1 MKFLTEKGIVH
12 KLIIAIVI
20 VLLFNFMAPT
30 ISSAGIGGILFEP
43 IQSLLLVI
51 ADGIMSLS
59 QSFMFNMGSTGTFV
73 TIQDPAADVPAIVG
87 WGLGILAGVGVIVA
101 IAAAPFTLGASLT
114 IIAVGA
120 TGLLVGSAGAAAVT
134 RMITTTIPLK
144 FRLPIFILT
153 PEAIF
158 SNEIPALDVNFFES
172 ADAKG
177 EKYNGDIEYDSDAQ
191 RYTITV
197 QTSTGEI
204 KQPLTTMALQPVIS
218 SWYYALR
225 NFAIVALLIILVY
238 IGIRIVISSAADDR
252 AKYKQKLMDWLVAMC
267 LLFFMH
273 YIMVFAVTIT
283 EEITKAL
290 NSANVDYFIDVGDK
304 NSKLKDYIYGDG
316 AGEGNTGEN
325 IWTAPIA
332 DQFRDKQVIV
342 ENDGVE
348 HFMWPTTLMGKARM
362 ELQLDYTLIDDGQ
375 QGQLSADDNEMREFG
390 YTVIYLAL
398 VIYTMLFLFRYLK
411 RLLMLTFLT
420 IIAPLMAMTYPLD
433 KIKDGNAQGF
443 NMWLKEYMYNL
454 LIQPVHLILY
464 TVLIGSAIDLVAD
477 NLLYALVALGF
488 ILQGEKILRKFFGFD
503 KASTVEGGSALGGAL
518 AMQGLNHMSR
528 LLGGKK
534 GKDKESG
541 NNNSNNNKKALQRKA
556 DKDKDTDNL
565 HLTSGSGEALERGS
579 NTTSN
584 SNNGEENA
592 YTTSLESGNRGDNYG
607 TYGDNPNGTPY
618 TGGLGGPELTDG
630 GGTLP
635 GYDDVDSDDEDSDS
649 GYDSV
654 SYNDG
659 GYDLGAT
666 VSGSGSSVRLSEGDE
681 SSHTEETDRTSQE
694 VATAETES
702 LPQGRRKTHA
712 IRNGLNRA
720 GARIAYR
727 APKIALA
734 TARAGIKYT
743 AAGTGAM
750 IGVAAGLVSDDY
762 SNVLKMGAAGAG
774 AGLLMGQG
782 VSSIP
787 SRIGG
792 AAGRIRA
799 ENEALYAASHTK
811 DEIDARNNERADK
824 AWKKDAA
831 VVKLYQDKLHVSKKE
846 AKEIME
852 NEAMEYRKHG
862 ITDDKIIIKAMKADD
877 KQFGKGHVT
886 DDKIMLAKMATKVG
900 GDQRK
905 LKYVKESLTKQGV
918 NEKGIENY
926 ISAIKKMNDDD
937 LI

>member
-1 MKFLTEKGIVH
+1 MKFLMEKGIVH

-30 ISSAGIGGILFEP
+30 ISSAGIGGILFDP
-43 IQSLLLVI
+43 IKSLLLVI
-51 ADGIMSLS
+51 ADGVMQLS
-59 QSFMFNMGSTGTFV
+59 QNFMFNMGSTSTLIE
-73 TIQDPAADVPAIVG
+73 IQDPAADVPAILG
-87 WGLGILAGVGVIVA
+87 WGAAILVGVGAIVA
-101 IAAAPFTLGASLT
+101 IAAAPFTLGASLSLL
-114 IIAVGA
+114 IVGGTA
-120 TGLLVGSAGAAAVT
+120 LLAYNGVSAAVT
-134 RMITTTIPLK
+134 SLITDAIPLK
-144 FRLPIFILT
+144 FKLPTFILT
-153 PEAIF
+153 PEGIF
-158 SNEIPALDVNFFES
+158 SNEIPALDINFFES
-172 ADAKG
+172 ADAKA
-177 EKYNGDIEYDSDAQ
+177 EKYGGSVTYDEETE
-191 RYTITV
+191 RYNITV
-197 QTSTGEI
+197 GVANGQTVT
-204 KQPLTTMALQPVIS
+204 QPLTTMALQPVIS

-225 NFAIVALLIILVY
+225 NFSIIALLIILVY

-273 YIMVFAVTIT
+273 YIMVFAVTLT

-290 NSANVDYFIDVGDK
+290 NSANIPYYINIGDR
-304 NSKLKDYIYGDG
+304 NSKLGEYKYGSG
-316 AGEGNTGEN
+316 AGEYTGDN
-325 IWTAPIA
+325 IWESELAET
-332 DQFRDKQVIV
+332 FRQSGVIV
-342 ENDGVE
+342 SDGTVE
-348 HFMWPTTLMGKARM
+348 HFMWPTTLMGKARI
-362 ELQLDYTLIDDGQ
+362 ELQMDYTQELKGEGAQ
-375 QGQLSADDNEMREFG
+375 EKQLSEDDNEMREFG
-390 YTVIYLAL
+390 YTIIYLAL

-411 RLLMLTFLT
+411 RLLMLAFLT

-464 TVLIGSAIDLVAD
+464 TVLVGSAIDLVAD

-541 NNNSNNNKKALQRKA
+541 NGNSNNAKKLPQRKP
-556 DKDKDTDNL
+556 DKDKDTDDL
-565 HLTSGSGEALERGS
+565 HLTSGSGEALDNRS
-579 NTTSN
+579 N
-584 SNNGEENA
+584 NNGEDSN
-592 YTTSLESGNRGDNYG
+592 SGG
-607 TYGDNPNGTPY
+607 
-618 TGGLGGPELTDG
+618 TGGNTPPTLDDN
-630 GGTLP
+630 GGTALQRMSDADAEVFGTGDFDP
-635 GYDDVDSDDEDSDS
+635 SEWNANAMDANKPERLERSEDELRELYRDAGYDDDQINDMLRKGEREETSDD
-649 GYDSV
+649 V
-654 SYNDG
+654 Q
-659 GYDLGAT
+659 
-666 VSGSGSSVRLSEGDE
+666 
-681 SSHTEETDRTSQE
+681 TER
-694 VATAETES
+694 TAETTAETTKSES

-712 IRNGLNRA
+712 IRNALNRA
-720 GARIAYR
+720 GARVAYR

-743 AAGTGAM
+743 ATGAGAM

-787 SRIGG
+787 GRIGG

-831 VVKLYQDKLHVSKKE
+831 VVKLYKDKFGKE
-846 AKEIME
+846 AKKAME
-852 NEAMEYRKHG
+852 EAMEYRKHG
-862 ITDDKIIIKAMKADD
+862 ITDDKTIIKAMKADE

>member
-51 ADGIMSLS
+51 ADGIMSIT

-144 FRLPIFILT
+144 FKLPIFILT

-177 EKYNGDIEYDSDAQ
+177 EKYNGDIEYDSEAQ

-464 TVLIGSAIDLVAD
+464 TVLVGSAIDLVAD
-477 NLLYALVALGF
+477 NLIYALVALGF

-541 NNNSNNNKKALQRKA
+541 NNNNNNSKKLPQRKA
-556 DKDKDTDNL
+556 DKDKDTEDL
-565 HLTSGSGEALERGS
+565 HLTSGSGEALDNRS
-579 NTTSN
+579 N
-584 SNNGEENA
+584 NNGEDSN
-592 YTTSLESGNRGDNYG
+592 SGG
-607 TYGDNPNGTPY
+607 
-618 TGGLGGPELTDG
+618 TGGNTPPTLDDN
-630 GGTLP
+630 GGTALQRMSDADAEAFGTGDFDP
-635 GYDDVDSDDEDSDS
+635 SEWNANAMDANKPERLERSEDELRELYRDAGYDDDQINDMLRKGEREETSDD
-649 GYDSV
+649 V
-654 SYNDG
+654 Q
-659 GYDLGAT
+659 
-666 VSGSGSSVRLSEGDE
+666 
-681 SSHTEETDRTSQE
+681 TER
-694 VATAETES
+694 TAETTAETTKSES

-712 IRNGLNRA
+712 IRNALNRA
-720 GARIAYR
+720 GARVAYR

-743 AAGTGAM
+743 ATGAGAM

-787 SRIGG
+787 GRIGG

-831 VVKLYQDKLHVSKKE
+831 VVKLYKDKFGKE
-846 AKEIME
+846 AKKAME
-852 NEAMEYRKHG
+852 EAMEYRKHG
-862 ITDDKIIIKAMKADD
+862 ITDDKTIIKAMKADE